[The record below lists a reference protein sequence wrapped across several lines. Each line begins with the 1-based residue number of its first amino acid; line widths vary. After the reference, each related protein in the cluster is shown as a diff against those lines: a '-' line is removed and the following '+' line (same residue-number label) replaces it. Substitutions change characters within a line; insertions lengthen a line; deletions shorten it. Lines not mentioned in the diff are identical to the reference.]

1 MSEPSVPFQGN
12 HLILGKRLAHSR
24 CRTSGMDVCADVL
37 CKPCGGLGRASFT
50 LIPRLSKG
58 GAGYACG
65 PCAGAAQV
73 LASSHLLAIVTN
85 RVSASGRNDGLGP
98 LLVWKSVTESGF
110 KALGFF
116 FNRKEICFMN

>member
-58 GAGYACG
+58 GAG
-65 PCAGAAQV
+65 CAGAAQV
-73 LASSHLLAIVTN
+73 LGSSHLLAIVTN

-116 FNRKEICFMN
+116 LIEKKFVS

>member
-1 MSEPSVPFQGN
+1 M
-12 HLILGKRLAHSR
+12 
-24 CRTSGMDVCADVL
+24 CADVL

-58 GAGYACG
+58 REGWACG
-65 PCAGAAQV
+65 PCAGTAQV
-73 LASSHLLAIVTN
+73 LGSSHLLAIVTD

-116 FNRKEICFMN
+116 LIEKKFVS